1 MRGVQ
6 VEISQPNVRSNIRI
20 SNLKLARGS
29 PNLAST
35 EVTVL
40 DLRASQVYIAV
51 DGTLFGHV
59 TASISVK

>member
-1 MRGVQ
+1 LRGFQ
-6 VEISQPNVRSNIRI
+6 IEISQPNVRANKKT

-40 DLRASQVYIAV
+40 DLRASPVYMAV
-51 DGTLFGHV
+51 DGSLFGHV

>member
-1 MRGVQ
+1 MRSFQ
-6 VEISQPNVRSNIRI
+6 VEISQPNVRSNKKK

-29 PNLAST
+29 PNLAKI

-40 DLRASQVYIAV
+40 DLRASPVYIAV
-51 DGTLFGHV
+51 DGSLFGHV